1 MVRLL
6 VSLLLGAA
14 VTFALFVFM
23 AYLIGGG
30 DKSAEAP
37 PPSPVIDIVTSPPE
51 SDVQERRR
59 TPPPPPPP
67 PAQPPQTPDSQ
78 PDTSDSSNLNMN
90 MGFDVDVGGADTG
103 LSGPGALGGDGDA
116 TPIVRIEPRY
126 PPEAA
131 RDGTEGWVRLRFT
144 IDETG
149 GVTDV
154 EIIDSEPRRVF
165 DREARRALLRWKYKP
180 KVVDGKAVRQT
191 GQTVQLDFNLQGS
204 N

>member
-1 MVRLL
+1 MVRFL

-14 VTFALFVFM
+14 VTFALFAFM

-30 DKSAEAP
+30 AQRNEAP
-37 PPSPVIDIVTSPPE
+37 PPTPVIEIVTSPPD

-67 PAQPPQTPDSQ
+67 PEQPPQQPQSQ
-78 PDTSDSSNLNMN
+78 PDASDASLNLN
-90 MGFDVDVGGADTG
+90 MGFDVNVGGADTG
-103 LSGPGALGGDGDA
+103 LSGPGGMLNSDGDA

-126 PPEAA
+126 PPSAA
-131 RDGTEGWVRLRFT
+131 RNGTEGWVQLRFT
-144 IDETG
+144 ITPQG

-180 KVVDGKAVRQT
+180 KVVDGKPVSQP
-191 GQTVQLDFNLQGS
+191 GMTVQLDFSMSGD
-204 N
+204 